1 MKYSKIFIPTVKEAP
16 KDATIQSHIL
26 MIRSGMIKKLS
37 SGIYSFL
44 PLGYRVLKKIEGIVR
59 EEMDRIGCNE
69 FFLPVLIPADLWK
82 TSTRW
87 FSMGNELFRLKDRSV
102 QDFVLAPT
110 HEEAF
115 TYILKDHIK
124 SYRDLPLS
132 VYHIG
137 YKFRDEM
144 RPRFG
149 VMRGKT
155 FIMKDAYSFHA
166 ASDEE
171 SLDKTYN
178 EMAGAYRI
186 IFQRCGLQTIPV
198 SADSGTMG
206 GSLSEEFMVP
216 SRVGEEVIVQ
226 CTRCGYVANLEKA
239 ESRLEHV
246 EYESAGTLEMVHTPG
261 TKTIEAVAEFLHVS
275 PQKIIKSLVF
285 KLPDD
290 RYAIALIRGDLDVN
304 ETKLKNHLG
313 ITELTPASE
322 SEAME
327 KLGVPL
333 GFTGPIGI
341 DSTPVVADHSIQNI
355 RGGVAGA
362 NKHDYHYMHVDAGRD
377 FTPDD
382 YIDIRLVKENDLCPR
397 CGGEM
402 KMFRGIELGHIFK
415 LGDKYTKAF
424 SVNYLDENGN
434 TRTPIMGCYGIG
446 IERTMA
452 AVIEQNHDENGIIWP
467 MSIAPFDV
475 LILPVKYEAE
485 VKEIAESLMN
495 TLESLGMEVLLDDR
509 DERAGVK
516 FNDADLIGVPY
527 RVTIGERGLR
537 NNTVELHDRRSG
549 QNELVPRDRIV
560 EILKEK
566 ISAAKSTKNRS

>member
-26 MIRSGMIKKLS
+26 MIRAGMIKKLS

-44 PLGYRVLKKIEGIVR
+44 PIGYRVLKKIEQIVR

-137 YKFRDEM
+137 YKFRDEI

-166 ASDEE
+166 ESDEE
-171 SLDKTYN
+171 SLDKTYR
-178 EMAGAYRI
+178 EMAGAYRN
-186 IFQRCGLQTIPV
+186 IFQRCGLETIPV

-216 SRVGEEVIVQ
+216 SQVGEEVIVQ

-239 ESRLEHV
+239 SSRLDRI
-246 EYESAGTLEMVHTPG
+246 EYESGGTLEMVHTPG
-261 TKTIEAVAEFLHVS
+261 AKTIEAVAGFLHVP

-285 KLPDD
+285 KLQED

-313 ITELTPASE
+313 VTELTPASE

-341 DSTPVVADHSIQNI
+341 DSTSVVADHSIQNI
-355 RGGVAGA
+355 RGGVAGS
-362 NKHDYHYMHVDAGRD
+362 NRRDYHYINVDAGRD

-382 YIDIRLVKENDLCPR
+382 YIDIRLVKENDLCPN

-424 SVNYLDENGN
+424 AVQYLDEDGN
-434 TRTPIMGCYGIG
+434 SRTPIMGCYGIG

-452 AVIEQNHDENGIIWP
+452 AVIEQNHDQKGIIWP
-467 MSIAPFDV
+467 MSVAPFEV
-475 LILPVKYEAE
+475 FLLPVKYEGE
-485 VKEIAESLMN
+485 VKVISERLMHI
-495 TLESLGMEVLLDDR
+495 LESLGMEVLLDDR
-509 DERAGVK
+509 GERAGVK

-527 RVTIGERGLR
+527 RVTIGERGLS
-537 NNTVELHDRRSG
+537 NNTVEFHDRRSG
-549 QNELVPRDRIV
+549 RNELVPKGRIV

-566 ISAAKSTKNRS
+566 ISAAKSTKTRS